1 MRVNP
6 EEAKLRRYLVGPLTP
21 QEEAVHAIGMQNWHR
36 QFQPSFSP
44 DPMVVQEFAKGFG
57 LRPFPQNVRGPQAS
71 FAPGG
76 RDFIKYFG
84 NQSLPKRAFYSEPY
98 NNGNPVPIPF
108 QNRWGSNYAA
118 RQKEMV
124 PFVNA
129 LAMRLTSNN

>member
-1 MRVNP
+1 MKVNS

-21 QEEAVHAIGMQNWHR
+21 QEKAAHAIGMQNWHR

-57 LRPFPQNVRGPQAS
+57 LRPFPQNVRGPQAR
-71 FAPGG
+71 FTPGG
-76 RDFIKYFG
+76 PYWNESF
-84 NQSLPKRAFYSEPY
+84 PKRAFYSEPY

-118 RQKEMV
+118 RQREML
-124 PFVNA
+124 PFIYA
-129 LAMRLTSNN
+129 LAKRLTSNN